1 MVLISHKLPKKYNL
15 PDSKGHFEKFGG
27 KYVPETLIPALIDL
41 EKNYEKAKFDSS
53 FQKQLK
59 KISLQI
65 LLEEK
70 RHFIL
75 QNESQENLDIIF
87 G

>member
-1 MVLISHKLPKKYNL
+1 MVLISHKLPKKYYL

-59 KISLQI
+59 NLLTDFVGRETPLYFAERIS
-65 LLEEK
+65 
-70 RHFIL
+70 
-75 QNESQENLDIIF
+75 
-87 G
+87 

>member
-15 PDSKGHFEKFGG
+15 PDSTGHFQKFGG
-27 KYVPETLIPALIDL
+27 KYVPETLIPALIDF

-59 KISLQI
+59 NLLTVFVGRETPLYFAERIS
-65 LLEEK
+65 
-70 RHFIL
+70 R
-75 QNESQENLDIIF
+75 
-87 G
+87 